1 MISFTKTYNY
11 FLVGL
16 LLILLGYCVS
26 KTFDKKQL
34 YYHDFTI
41 MDTKPNPNKE
51 PCFLKDLEQL
61 PEPEPMYGSDEENNC
76 YSSKEAVVIE
86 TKNDTSQNIIKT
98 ISKKIDSLKVNNI
111 KHVNI
116 EIKCD
121 LNKLSYQFFIDI
133 LDLFE
138 KKDAKIYGVHKDVIF
153 WINTDK
159 KVADLK

>member
-11 FLVGL
+11 FLAGL

-26 KTFDKKQL
+26 KTFEKNQL

-41 MDTKPNPNKE
+41 MDTKPNLNKE
-51 PCFLKDLEQL
+51 PYFLKDLEEL
-61 PEPEPMYGSDEENNC
+61 PEPEPYCSDEESNC

-86 TKNDTSQNIIKT
+86 TKNYMSQNLIEA
-98 ISKKIDSLKVNNI
+98 ISRKIDSLKVNNI

-121 LNKLSYQFFIDI
+121 LNEFTYQSFIDI

-153 WINTDK
+153 WIN
-159 KVADLK
+159 AD